1 MTIYSAD
8 CPDLTLI
15 DLPGITRIAIKGQR
29 EDIEKVLFEMCR
41 HYCSDERT
49 IILAV
54 CPANQDLSIS
64 DGLKLAMEL
73 DPAGKR
79 TLGVITKVV
88 LAS

>member
-1 MTIYSAD
+1 MTIYSRD

-29 EDIEKVLFEMCR
+29 EDIEKVTTDMCT

-54 CPANQDLSIS
+54 CPAN
-64 DGLKLAMEL
+64 
-73 DPAGKR
+73 
-79 TLGVITKVV
+79 
-88 LAS
+88 